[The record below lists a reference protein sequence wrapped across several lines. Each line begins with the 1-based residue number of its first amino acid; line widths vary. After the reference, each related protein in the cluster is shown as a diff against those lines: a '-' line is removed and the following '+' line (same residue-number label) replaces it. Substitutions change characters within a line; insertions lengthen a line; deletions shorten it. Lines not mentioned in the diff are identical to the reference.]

1 MKLKHNILAIIL
13 LTLFCTTACEDMLDV
28 DPQQGVDAEN
38 AINTAD
44 DLESAVIGM
53 YSILGGPQLYG
64 TNLVILPE
72 LLGAEENLRWRG
84 TFQSYRELES
94 KTMTADNAE
103 ASRTWIA
110 AYNAINLSNI
120 ILANLDVVNDA
131 DQRDR
136 IEGEALFVRGILHF
150 ELVRLYARDW
160 NDGNPAANP
169 GIIIRTAPATSETEA
184 RTLFDRENVAAVYA
198 QVIQD
203 LQKAKDLLPE
213 INDNRAT
220 TYAASAFLARVYLQ
234 KSDFAGARDEAHRVI
249 QSGLYRLNPSVS
261 AAFRNDNTPEVIF
274 EIQQNDQNNAG
285 EANDGLSTFYA
296 SLPGI
301 GRGDVQIIS
310 HFSTGNPNRYTTYDL
325 YQANDARLTEL
336 FYIGTGRRAGRIY
349 SGKWLSPGQNLPII
363 RLAEMYL
370 IRAEANFR
378 LGTAVGATPLQ
389 DINTIRRRADVNELS
404 SVTLATILL
413 ERRLELAYEGVR
425 IHDLRRTK
433 TDLQG
438 RDASTGEVIYVIPWN
453 DPSLV
458 LPIPKRE
465 IDASGGELEQN
476 PGYGG

>member
-1 MKLKHNILAIIL
+1 MKLKNKILTIIL
-13 LTLFCTTACEDMLDV
+13 LTLLGATACDDMLDV
-28 DPQQGVDAEN
+28 EPQQGVNAED

-64 TNLVILPE
+64 TNLIILPE

-84 TFQSYRELES
+84 TFQSYRELEG

-110 AYNAINLSNI
+110 AYNAINLANI
-120 ILANLDVVNDA
+120 ILSNLDVVEDQ
-131 DQRDR
+131 DQRAR
-136 IEGEALFVRGILHF
+136 IEGEALFVRGTMHF
-150 ELVRLYARDW
+150 ELVRLYAKDW
-160 NDGNPAANP
+160 NDGDPAQNP
-169 GIIIRTAPATSETEA
+169 GVLVRTTPTTTEAEA
-184 RTLFDRENVAAVYA
+184 RTQYDRASVAAVYT

-203 LQKAKDLLPE
+203 LQRAKELLPE

-234 KSDFAGARDEAHRVI
+234 KSDFTLARDEANRVI
-249 QSGLYRLNPSVS
+249 ESNLYRLNPTVT
-261 AAFRNDNTPEVIF
+261 AAFRNDNTAEVIF

-285 EANDGLSTFYA
+285 DANDGLSTFYA

-310 HFSTGNPNRYTTYDL
+310 DFDPDANPNRYTTYDL
-325 YQANDARLTEL
+325 YEENDTRLTDL
-336 FYIGTGRRAGRIY
+336 FYIGSGRRAGRIY
-349 SGKWLSPGQNLPII
+349 AGKWLSPGQNLPIV

-378 LGTAVGATPLQ
+378 LGTSVGASPV
-389 DINTIRRRADVNELS
+389 ADVNMVRNRAGITELTR
-404 SVTLATILL
+404 VTLADILL
-413 ERRLELAYEGVR
+413 ERRLELAYEGAR

-438 RDASTGEVIYVIPWN
+438 RDADTGEILYTIPWN
-453 DPSLV
+453 DPTLI

-465 IDASGGELEQN
+465 IDASGGQLEQN
-476 PGYGG
+476 PGY